1 MDEVGLSTR
10 HGSTPVS
17 HDSRSNSKNRAMSG
31 HLSQLD
37 TNQNGYPR
45 PPYPAMAPQQHQ
57 QMDPAMGGHGL
68 QRTISMDST
77 SYDPYAP
84 NGLMTPQYTHSPA
97 MSTAGISPISQQ
109 QLQYQQALI
118 AQQHQQVPRP
128 AGFYNS
134 PGAGYGTASPG
145 PQHLQYQQ
153 DPYRQGNP
161 MVQQPPPGMAGGYPP
176 PQQQGY
182 GQMMGGGYGQY
193 SAPPPQ
199 PHFIQQGGGG
209 GRRGRVGR

>member
-10 HGSTPVS
+10 HGGTPVS
-17 HDSRSNSKNRAMSG
+17 HDSRSNSKSRAVNG
-31 HLSQLD
+31 HLNQLD

-45 PPYPAMAPQQHQ
+45 PPYASMTPQHQ
-57 QMDPAMGGHGL
+57 SQHMDPALGGHGL

-77 SYDPYAP
+77 SFDPYAP

-97 MSTAGISPISQQ
+97 VSSAGISPISQQ
-109 QLQYQQALI
+109 QLQYQQAML
-118 AQQHQQVPRP
+118 AQQHQS
-128 AGFYNS
+128 A
-134 PGAGYGTASPG
+134 
-145 PQHLQYQQ
+145 PQQMQYQ

-161 MVQQPPPGMAGGYPP
+161 MMQQPPPGMAGGYPP

-193 SAPPPQ
+193 GAPPPPPQ
-199 PHFIQQGGGG
+199 FIQHGGG